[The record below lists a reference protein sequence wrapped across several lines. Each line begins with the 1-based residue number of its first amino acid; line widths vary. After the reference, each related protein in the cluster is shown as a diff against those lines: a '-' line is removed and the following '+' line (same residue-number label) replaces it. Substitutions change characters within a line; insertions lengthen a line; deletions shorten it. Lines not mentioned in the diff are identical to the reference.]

1 MEGSHV
7 WKYVSVRHLRRDL
20 FAVRILINFICFVS
34 FYRCPITVPTG
45 LAEFPHEIFPSPKPW
60 VHKIFLDIVQYS
72 ELPRGGHFAAFQEPE
87 LFSNDVIMFV
97 EKVEERIA
105 AKKAEDKTESKS
117 Q

>member
-1 MEGSHV
+1 M
-7 WKYVSVRHLRRDL
+7 WKYVCVRILRRDL
-20 FAVRILINFICFVS
+20 CAVTILINFICFVS

-45 LAEFPHEIFPSPKPW
+45 LAEFPHEIFPTPKPW
-60 VHKIFLDIVQYS
+60 VYNIFLDIVQYS

-97 EKVEERIA
+97 EKVEQRIA
-105 AKKAEDKTESKS
+105 AKKAEDTAESKS